1 MNKTSASSIRKSL
14 GGYLTVIITTLTVF
28 TASATSKLENYSIQK
43 TVSDSIKTVH
53 GVPVNPQDI
62 SPLLVGENM
71 PQLQLTDANGKAFN
85 LNANVAKKPTIVIFY
100 RGGWCPYCSRQL
112 SGLQDIEEE
121 LTKMGYQLLAI
132 STDSPENLKN
142 TETKEKLNYTLLSDA
157 DLNAAKKFGIA
168 FRAPKNYDSF
178 LGDASG
184 GKNIHN
190 LLPVPAV
197 YILNKKGNIRFE
209 YINPNISQR
218 LNEGLLK
225 AAAAALYKEL

>member
-1 MNKTSASSIRKSL
+1 MAKLLLSKTSFLFISFCFLVATIHASDNYQKQKTRYNKTKSSNNTISDIRPVLIGHKIEAV
-14 GGYLTVIITTLTVF
+14 YL
-28 TASATSKLENYSIQK
+28 KN
-43 TVSDSIKTVH
+43 SDNIS
-53 GVPVNPQDI
+53 VNLKAEI
-62 SPLLVGENM
+62 S
-71 PQLQLTDANGKAFN
+71 
-85 LNANVAKKPTIVIFY
+85 KKPTVLVFY

-112 SGLQDIEEE
+112 SGLQDIEQE

-218 LNEGLLK
+218 LHFQSQVPM
-225 AAAAALYKEL
+225 